1 MCSSGFGKNGPAKTL
16 HSGEVGNASA
26 HDRTAFADQR
36 TAGASPRARPADAN
50 GEKVGVWMIG
60 ACGAVGSTV
69 ALGIASLHK
78 RLIAT
83 TGLVTELPPFQD
95 VELVDPGSIVVGGH
109 EVRTNTFRDTL
120 AELHTRSDLFRPSV
134 IHECASHLDRMQA
147 NIKAGTLCG
156 SDATNEKLADRS
168 GLTVERCPAEAVER
182 LTADIIDFRR
192 NHQLD
197 RVVVVNVA
205 SSEPRPQEQ
214 AAHAQFAKL
223 QEALAKPASTVL
235 PPSSIYALA
244 AIEARCP
251 YVNFTP
257 SFGVNPPAIQ
267 ERAKQLG
274 VPFMGNDG
282 KTGETLLKSV
292 IAPMFAMRNLS
303 VLSWIGHNI
312 LGNRDGAALQDPQ
325 IRASKLRAKNKAI
338 SQVVNDSTTT
348 HVSIE
353 YAPSLDDRK
362 VAWDF
367 IHFEGFLGTKM
378 SLQFTWQGCDSALA
392 APLIID
398 LVRLAAVYDQS
409 GCGGAMRHLSCFFK
423 DPIGVEDPSLFA
435 QWEMLVNHVQSDV
448 RAPAVEPA

>member
-1 MCSSGFGKNGPAKTL
+1 MYSNGFDKSGSSKTV
-16 HSGEVGNASA
+16 HGDEVESVPA
-26 HDRTAFADQR
+26 HDRAAFVDQH

-69 ALGIASLHK
+69 VLGIASLHK
-78 RLIAT
+78 RLIAA
-83 TGLVTELPPFQD
+83 TGLVSELPPFQD
-95 VELVDPGSIVVGGH
+95 VGLVDPGAIVVGGH
-109 EVRTNTFRDTL
+109 EVRTDTFRDTL
-120 AELHTRSDLFRPSV
+120 ADLHTRSDLFRPSV
-134 IHECASHLDRMQA
+134 IHGCASHLDRAQA

-156 SDATNEKLADRS
+156 ADATKGKLADRS
-168 GLTVERCPAEAVER
+168 GLVVERCPAEAVER
-182 LTADIIDFRR
+182 LAADIIDFRR

-205 SSEPRPQEQ
+205 SSEPRPAER
-214 AAHAQFAKL
+214 AAHARFAKL
-223 QEALAKPASTVL
+223 RKALAKPGSTVI
-235 PPSSIYALA
+235 PPSAIYALA

-251 YVNFTP
+251 YINFTP
-257 SFGVNPPAIQ
+257 SFGVNAPAIQ

-282 KTGETLLKSV
+282 KTGETLVKSV

-312 LGNRDGAALQDPQ
+312 LGNRDGAALQDPR
-325 IRASKLRAKNKAI
+325 IRASKLSSKNKAVA
-338 SQVVNDSTTT
+338 QVVNDSTTT

-378 SLQFTWQGCDSALA
+378 SLQFTWQGCDSVLA
-392 APLIID
+392 APLVID
-398 LVRLAAVYDQS
+398 LVRLAALHDRS
-409 GCGGAMRHLSCFFK
+409 GRGGAMRHLSCFFK
-423 DPIGVEDPSLFA
+423 DPIGVEDPNLFA
-435 QWEMLVNHVQSDV
+435 QWEMLVSHVQSEV
-448 RAPAVEPA
+448 RARAVGSA